1 MNQNIQKTNL
11 TDSLPVLKYGNPIL
25 RERVRMVE
33 DFTNI
38 SEMVSQMNVTMAA
51 ERGIGLAANQVG
63 WNLNLMIIDTRSYDE
78 NEKGESHII
87 INAEILNSE
96 GESTMEE
103 GCLSIPDIRAEIKR
117 PETILLKYQDGEN
130 NNNKRYFSGIISRVI
145 QHEMDHLNGKLFID
159 YLPQT
164 KRMLI
169 NKRLL
174 EISKKGKPSSAIIL

>member
-1 MNQNIQKTNL
+1 
-11 TDSLPVLKYGNPIL
+11 
-25 RERVRMVE
+25 MVE

-78 NEKGESHII
+78 NAKGESHII

-117 PETILLKYQDGEN
+117 SETIMLKYQDL
-130 NNNKRYFSGIISRVI
+130 NKKYHKKYFSGLTARVI

-164 KRMLI
+164 NRMLI
-169 NKRLL
+169 TQRLL